1 MVIYKATV
9 PAVPIPDID
18 LFSFLFSPNE
28 FNQSKDLDKP
38 LTIEGETG
46 KSLSWNQIR
55 HQALHLAA
63 GWTEN
68 VGLKQGDTVAVFA
81 PNQVNHTVLYLSLLG
96 AKCTIS
102 PGNPAYTE
110 AEFQHQITNSQ
121 ATALVTVPA
130 LLPVLLKICDK
141 IGLARSRI
149 FLFGDE
155 EIECCRP
162 FTSITGT
169 KPISF
174 PLQGVDGANDVAFIC
189 YSSGTTGLAK
199 GVMLTHKNFIAQILQ
214 TVDAEPEEDRLLD
227 DVILG
232 FLPFYHIYGL
242 TSLVLNAYY
251 KVTPVVIMSRY
262 DLELLCQLVEK
273 YKVTLASIVPPVAV
287 HLAKHPIVT
296 KYNLNSIRLIG
307 CGAAPLS
314 REHIETLAK
323 RIPAQLKQG
332 YGMTETTSG
341 IISQSLQGGVAG
353 SIGILSANMEC
364 KVVNEKGQELGD
376 DEEGEFLFRGPSIM
390 KGYFNNPKANAET
403 FTADGWM
410 RTGDVGKYDSKSG
423 EFFILD
429 RIKELIKYKGYQVA
443 PAELEA
449 ILMGLDIVADCCVV
463 GVYDENQATE
473 IPRAYVV
480 LQPGVEKSEKN
491 AKIIDEYVTKNVTN
505 YKKLRGGVKF
515 VDMIPKSPSG
525 KILRRQVKEW
535 VKKEQQETAVKARL

>member
-9 PAVPIPDID
+9 PSVPVPNID
-18 LFSFLFSPNE
+18 LYSFMFNSNE
-28 FNQSKDLDKP
+28 FNQTKDLNRP
-38 LTIEGETG
+38 VTIDGETG
-46 KSLSWNQIR
+46 RSLTWNQIR
-55 HQALHLAA
+55 ERASCMAT

-68 VGLKQGDTVAVFA
+68 VGLKKGETVAVFA
-81 PNQVNHTVLYLSLLG
+81 PNQYDHVILYLSLLG

-110 AEFQHQITNSQ
+110 AEFEHQITNCQ
-121 ATALVTVPA
+121 ASALVTVPA
-130 LLPVLLKICDK
+130 LLPVLLKITDK
-141 IGLARSRI
+141 IGLPRSRI
-149 FLFGDE
+149 FLFGDKQVE
-155 EIECCRP
+155 GCRP
-162 FTSITGT
+162 YSSLSGNKPTIT
-169 KPISF
+169 
-174 PLQGVDGANDVAFIC
+174 PLQGLDGANDTAFIC

-199 GVMLTHKNFIAQILQ
+199 GVMLTHKNFIAQVVQ
-214 TVDAEPEEDRLLD
+214 TINAEPEEDYLND

-242 TSLVLNAYY
+242 TSLVLNAFY
-251 KVTPVVIMSRY
+251 KVVPVVIMARF

-287 HLAKHPIVT
+287 LLAKAPVVA
-296 KYNLNSIRLIG
+296 KYDLTTIRLLG

-314 REHIETLAK
+314 REHIEALAK

-341 IISQSLQGGVAG
+341 VISQSLEGGVPG

-364 KVVNEKGQELGD
+364 KIVNEHGQELGD
-376 DEEGEFLFRGPSIM
+376 DQEGEFLFRGPSIM
-390 KGYFNNPKANAET
+390 KGYYNNPKANAET
-403 FTADGWM
+403 FTEDGWM
-410 RTGDVGKYDSKSG
+410 RTGDVGKYDSKTG

-449 ILMGLDIVADCCVV
+449 ILMGLDVIADCCVV
-463 GVYDENQATE
+463 GLYDDSQATE
-473 IPRAYVV
+473 IPRAYIV
-480 LQPGVEKSEKN
+480 LQPNVEKSDKT
-491 AKIIDEYVTKNVTN
+491 AKVIADYVASNVTN

-515 VDMIPKSPSG
+515 VDVIPKSPSG
-525 KILRRQVKEW
+525 KILRRQVKDW
-535 VKKEQQETAVKARL
+535 VKNEQKEIAKARL